1 MYYWFDEYE
10 IKFPKEDRYMEQFIA
25 FLDNR
30 IAEGKREIEA
40 LAAAERRDD
49 ANFAKVKTNIYE
61 VCRTVTGALGNRPG
75 AGVKAVGA
83 QLEKFRS
90 IWGGALEKAKQHDDV
105 HGVAVEEIK
114 LKALEDVIAHFQE
127 VKA

>member
-49 ANFAKVKTNIYE
+49 ANFAKVKNNIYE
-61 VCRTVTGALGNRPG
+61 VCRTVTGALRNRPG